1 MRHLLL
7 GLFLLVSLSLL
18 GYYTLFMSGSDFFG
32 KTKAMTLVTREAD
45 GLRAGDSVQLAGMRV
60 GRVEKLSL
68 DPRAPIDQRISVRL
82 ILEEDVQ
89 LFEDYTIRIADAT
102 VLGGHVVRIEPGNP
116 ETGDAI
122 WSAEEPLPAAVQPDV
137 FETLSSIGES
147 FSADS
152 LNGALEGVS
161 QLIRDLNEGGATEN
175 LNTTLENFAVASEDL
190 AQVTDGLSAGRGTIG
205 ALLSDNSFFD
215 TWRSA
220 GTNLD
225 ETLTT
230 VRSGEGVLS
239 ALLTDTE
246 LRSRVSGV
254 VNRADEALTGL
265 SDLTAPPAE
274 GETSIANVLLRDPEA
289 GEQVKRIVANLDR
302 LSTQFGE
309 GEGTLGKLLSDDDI
323 YELARGIFEDLKST
337 SAMLASGKG
346 TLGKLIQDESVYL
359 SLDKALRTLTRS
371 LEDYREAAPVSVF
384 TQSLFAVL

>member
-32 KTKAMTLVTREAD
+32 NTRAMTLVTREAD

-60 GRVEKLSL
+60 GRVESLGL
-68 DPRAPIDQRISVRL
+68 DPRAPIDQRIAVRL

-89 LFEDYTIRIADAT
+89 LFGDYTIRIADAT
-102 VLGGHVVRIEPGNP
+102 VLGGHVVRIEPGDP
-116 ETGDAI
+116 ETGDVA
-122 WSAEEPLPAAVQPDV
+122 WSAEEPLPASVQPDV

-147 FSADS
+147 FNAET

-161 QLIRDLNEGGATEN
+161 RLIRDLDEGGAAKN
-175 LNTTLENFAVASEDL
+175 LNTTLEYFSAASEDL
-190 AQVTDGLSAGRGTIG
+190 AQVTDGLAAGRGTIG

-215 TWRSA
+215 TWRKA
-220 GTNLD
+220 GSNLD

-230 VRSGEGVLS
+230 VRTGEGILP

-246 LRSRVSGV
+246 LRGRVAGV
-254 VNRADEALTGL
+254 VDRADEALTGI

-274 GETSIANVLLRDPEA
+274 GETSIATVLLRDPEA

-302 LSTQFGE
+302 LTTQLSD
-309 GEGTLGKLLSDDDI
+309 GEGTLAKLLSDDDV
-323 YELARGIFEDLKST
+323 YELARGILADLKST
-337 SAMLASGKG
+337 STMLASGEG
-346 TLGKLIQDESVYL
+346 TLGKLIQDESVYN
-359 SLDKALRTLTRS
+359 SLDLALKTLTRS